1 MAVLQH
7 LFMNKNEIEN
17 WVLRII
23 EQVQAHQPNEDFRV
37 ELKTEWIDPVKAARL
52 IAGQANA
59 AHGEPVLW
67 VIGVNQDL
75 GVVGAQH
82 MELASWY
89 EKVKAQF
96 DGLAPEMTDLNIPN
110 GDRTVVALM
119 FETDRAPFVIK
130 NPLYGKRK
138 GGVEYEIP
146 WRENTSTRTARRA
159 QLIKLLSPLQKVPQ
173 MEILNGDLIC
183 SPLKDGSL
191 LDLEWKLHLEI
202 YVSTNQPDTHI
213 FIPYHRCKASLLLC
227 DLYRTTPF
235 ETLVLS
241 TAKDSLTISGTRT
254 EIRIEGPGIA
264 HLHGYTKTAD
274 LGLKSLSGDVEIS
287 GTLPI
292 IGADL
297 PITLNVEMKLKMPAS
312 QDDSRV
318 IWTLKKLV

>member
-1 MAVLQH
+1 
-7 LFMNKNEIEN
+7 MNKNEIEN

-37 ELKTEWIDPVKAARL
+37 ELKTEWIDPIKAARL

-96 DGLAPEMTDLNIPN
+96 DGLAPEMTDLNIPIS
-110 GDRTVVALM
+110 DRTVVALL
-119 FETDRAPFVIK
+119 FETDRVPFVIK
-130 NPLYGKRK
+130 NPVYGKRK
-138 GGVEYEIP
+138 GGIEFEIP
-146 WRENTSTRTARRA
+146 WRENTATRTARRA

-173 MEILNGDLIC
+173 LEILNGDLIC
-183 SPLKDGSL
+183 SPLKDGSP

-202 YVSTNQPDTHI
+202 YISTNQPDTHI
-213 FIPYHRCKASLLLC
+213 FIPYHRCKASFLLK
-227 DLYRTTPF
+227 DLYRTFPF
-235 ETLVLS
+235 ETLILS
-241 TAKDSLTISGTRT
+241 TAKDSLTISATRT

-264 HLHGYTKTAD
+264 HLHGYTRTTD
-274 LGLKSLSGDVEIS
+274 QELNSLGGGVEIS

-297 PITLNVEMKLKMPAS
+297 PITLNIEMKMKTAAS
-312 QDDSRV
+312 SEDPRV